1 MAYSIFEIADW
12 FLAKESMTPKKLQKL
27 AYYAESWS
35 RALLD
40 RSIVQDTEFE
50 AWAHGPVSPELY
62 DKYRDYGWND
72 IPKNNKFVDISDEK
86 DLDLLE
92 SVWLTYGEMSA
103 NALEAQTHVETPW
116 KNARFRGQAD
126 EGDFCK
132 EKISKEDMA
141 NFYKSIYFWVNI
153 VYIYFL
159 N

>member
-116 KNARFRGQAD
+116 ENARFRGQAD

-141 NFYKSIYFWVNI
+141 NFYKSIYAGD
-153 VYIYFL
+153 
-159 N
+159 

>member
-1 MAYSIFEIADW
+1 MIMAYSIFEIADW

-116 KNARFRGQAD
+116 RNARFRGQAD

-141 NFYKSIYFWVNI
+141 NFYKSIYAGD
-153 VYIYFL
+153 
-159 N
+159 

>member
-72 IPKNNKFVDISDEK
+72 IPKNNKFVYISDEK

-141 NFYKSIYFWVNI
+141 NFYKSIYAGD
-153 VYIYFL
+153 
-159 N
+159 